1 MKLNGIRQVYKH
13 GAANV
18 LLGLG
23 LGLGSVHRAAARG
36 MFGDAPFGEFTARE
50 PFGQPVARPWVDL

>member
-13 GAANV
+13 GAADV

-23 LGLGSVHRAAARG
+23 LCSVHRAAARG
-36 MFGDAPFGEFTARE
+36 MFGDAPFGDFTARE